1 LLRGDA
7 IRTIFY
13 WIAPVFVIPRMVSMN
28 RRIFPNAGF
37 RAWLSLSIVLTLA
50 IVAEP
55 LVPQVRHA
63 GLAHASTLSI
73 SECGDANGD
82 SAILATD
89 ALVILVAAVSGT
101 IDCNLFVC
109 DVIGGL
115 DGVTATD
122 ALAVLSVAV
131 GVTEPSILRCPTA
144 ARVWMEE
151 LLNAIRLDTPRPTV
165 HARNLFHLSV
175 AMWDVWVAYDQSTD
189 AVPYLTVESPTPVA
203 DPLAAR
209 SEAITYAAYRLLEHR
224 FAGSPNSSTTFRSI
238 DARMAEL
245 GCDRF
250 FTSTDGDSPAALGN
264 RVAAAVIA
272 YGSTDGSNEA
282 NDYADTTG
290 YAPVNAPMIV
300 ELPGTEMVDPNRWQP
315 LSLEFFIAQNGIPLP
330 IDVQEFISP
339 NWDLVAPFAL
349 VRAGQGI
356 PYVDPG
362 LPPQLGGQEDA
373 EFKDAVLEV
382 LRHSSRLDPD
392 DEVTIDIAPSAH
404 GNNPLGTEDGS
415 GWPVNP
421 ATGQPY
427 APNIVKRGDW
437 GRILAEFWADGP
449 DSETPPGHWNVLA
462 NYVSDH
468 PLVVKQIG
476 GTGAVLDSLEWDVK
490 TYLAMNG
497 AVHDAAVAAW
507 GAKAIY
513 DYVRPISMIRY
524 MGVLGQSSEPG
535 SPAYHPDGLLLE
547 PGLVE
552 ILTAETTAAGQ
563 RHEALAGAEGEIA
576 IYAWLGNPSDPENDY
591 SGVGWIRAVEW
602 VPYQRETFVTPAFA
616 AYVSGHSAFSR
627 AGAEVLTRMT
637 GSEYFPGGI
646 GTFLAPKDVF
656 LAFEIGPTEDITL
669 EWATYQ
675 DAADEAGVSR
685 LWGGIH
691 VRADDFRGR
700 IMGFQIGQDAYD
712 LAESYWNGVATT
724 ISVE

>member
-1 LLRGDA
+1 
-7 IRTIFY
+7 
-13 WIAPVFVIPRMVSMN
+13 MN
-28 RRIFPNAGF
+28 RRVFPNAGF
-37 RAWLSLSIVLTLA
+37 RAWLSFSLLLALA

-55 LVPQVRHA
+55 LVLQTQHA
-63 GLAHASTLSI
+63 SLAQASTLSI

-89 ALVILVAAVSGT
+89 ALFILVAAVSG
-101 IDCNLFVC
+101 IVDCNLFVC

-131 GVTEPSILRCPTA
+131 GVKEASVLRCPTA

-175 AMWDVWVAYDQSTD
+175 AMWDVWVAYDQSTA
-189 AVPYLTVESPTPVA
+189 AVPYLTVESPAPVA

-209 SEAITYAAYRLLEHR
+209 SEAISYAAYRLLEHR
-224 FAGSPNSSTTFRSI
+224 FADSPNSSTTFRAI
-238 DARMAEL
+238 DARMEEL

-315 LSLEFFIAQNGIPLP
+315 LSLEFFISQNGIPLP

-349 VRAGQGI
+349 IRAGQGI

-392 DEVTIDIAPSAH
+392 DEVTIDISPAAH

-468 PLVVKQIG
+468 PLVAKRIG
-476 GTGAVLDSLEWDVK
+476 GSGAVLDSLEWDVK

-497 AVHDAAVAAW
+497 AVHDAAIAAW

-524 MGVLGQSSEPG
+524 MGGLGQSSELG
-535 SPAYHPDGLLLE
+535 SPPYHPDGLLLE

-552 ILTAETTAAGQ
+552 IITAETTAAGQ
-563 RHEALAGAEGEIA
+563 RHQALAGNEGEIA

-637 GSEYFPGGI
+637 GSAYFPGGI

-712 LAESYWNGVATT
+712 LAESYWSGVATT
-724 ISVE
+724 VSVEQW